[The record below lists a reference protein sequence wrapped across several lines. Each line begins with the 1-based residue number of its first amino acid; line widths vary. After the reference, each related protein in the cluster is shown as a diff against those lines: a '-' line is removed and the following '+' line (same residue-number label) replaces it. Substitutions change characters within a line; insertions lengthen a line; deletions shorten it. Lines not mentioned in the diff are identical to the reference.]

1 MMKKTENRRNFDKLI
16 SDKKSGW
23 LDDAVWMET
32 NQAWLDKSAQI
43 AIRILSE
50 IHRQKPINGMT
61 QKKLAK
67 AMDVSP
73 QYINKIVK
81 GKENLTLETISK
93 IEAVLGIKLMNIET
107 ENVMTKQIEVPEQDE
122 KHVGSKKQRE
132 EYVKLS
138 YHQISACQL
147 NEPMPNYSQT

>member
-1 MMKKTENRRNFDKLI
+1 MMKKSENRKNFDKLI

-23 LDDAVWMET
+23 LDDAVWMES
-32 NQAWLDKSAQI
+32 NQAWLDKSAHI

-50 IHRQKPINGMT
+50 IHRQKPVNGMT
-61 QKKLAK
+61 QKKLAE

-93 IEAVLGIKLMNIET
+93 IESVLGIKLISVEK
-107 ENVMTKQIEVPEQDE
+107 ENVITKQIKVPTQVE
-122 KHVGSKKQRE
+122 KPLVSKNQK
-132 EYVKLS
+132 EYTNLS
-138 YHQISACQL
+138 YQFISNYQL

>member
-32 NQAWLDKSAQI
+32 NEAWLDKSAQI

-50 IHRQKPINGMT
+50 IHRQKPVNGMT
-61 QKKLAK
+61 QKKIAK

-93 IEAVLGIKLMNIET
+93 IESVLGIKLISVEKD
-107 ENVMTKQIEVPEQDE
+107 NVITKQIEVPTQVE
-122 KHVGSKKQRE
+122 KPLVSKNQK
-132 EYVKLS
+132 EYVNLN
-138 YHQISACQL
+138 YQFISNYQL
-147 NEPMPNYSQT
+147 NEPVPNYSQA